1 MDNNI
6 FSRILALV
14 VIPVILYMVY
24 IAGSWGLADFYYRS
38 AERELNNWQSGK
50 ITLEDKDWDR
60 LRTNLT
66 KAVDLDPNNPEFHEK
81 LALSIEGRF
90 LNVVSKEP
98 KAQVYRD
105 LALQH
110 YRKSVQLRPVWP
122 YAWANLASIKYRLG
136 QIDEE
141 FFEALHNV
149 VKLGPW
155 EPGLQRLVIEIGMN
169 EIGAFPQEEVLF
181 ILEVVSRALEKQPY
195 KILELI
201 KKKGFLDLICLLHK
215 DNTLVVD
222 YCKKYQE
229 VKET

>member
-1 MDNNI
+1 M
-6 FSRILALV
+6 FSRMIALV
-14 VIPVILYMVY
+14 VIPALLYMIY
-24 IAGSWGLADFYYRS
+24 IAGSWGLADVYFR
-38 AERELNNWQSGK
+38 AAVKELSHWQSGK

-60 LRTNLT
+60 LRVDLS
-66 KAVDLDPNNPEFHEK
+66 KAVELDPNNPEFHEK
-81 LALSIEGRF
+81 LAFAIEGRF
-90 LNVVSKEP
+90 LNVESKEP
-98 KAQVYRD
+98 KAQVYRE

-110 YRKSVQLRPVWP
+110 YRKSVHLRPVWA
-122 YAWANLASIKYRLG
+122 YAWANVASIKYRLG

-155 EPGLQRLVIEIGMN
+155 EPGLQRLVIEIGIN

-181 ILEVVSRALEKQPY
+181 VLEVVSRALEKQPY
-195 KILELI
+195 KTLDLI

-222 YCKKYQE
+222 YCKKTRE
-229 VKET
+229 VKEK